1 MSRLRLA
8 KLLTA
13 AGTLFLL
20 TALFSGC
27 TGKIDTP
34 EKLLKKVY
42 SLAEKEKYDKLKEHI
57 FPLVLGGDNFQDL
70 IIEGIREKKRY
81 GECAYSAEALAEII
95 KNHLERFGQISEDL
109 RDYALN
115 EVQDVELRKILL
127 ERPEDLQVLQYK
139 GITIAV
145 VRIEEELKLLYW
157 ESMNDIL

>member
-1 MSRLRLA
+1 MSQFRLA

-13 AGTLFLL
+13 AGTVFLL
-20 TALFSGC
+20 TAIFSGC
-27 TGKIDTP
+27 TGKMDTP

-42 SLAEKEKYDKLKEHI
+42 SLAEKEKYDKLRDHI
-57 FPLVLGGDNFQDL
+57 YPLVMGTDNFKDL
-70 IIEGIREKKRY
+70 IIEGIKDKKKY
-81 GECAYSAEALAEII
+81 GECAYSGEALAEII
-95 KNHLERFGQISEDL
+95 KNHLERFEPISSDL

-115 EVQDVELRKILL
+115 EVDDVELRKILL

-145 VRIEEELKLLYW
+145 VRIEEEFKLLYW

>member
-8 KLLTA
+8 KLLTVA
-13 AGTLFLL
+13 VTVLL
-20 TALFSGC
+20 LAALFSGC

-42 SLAEKEKYDKLKEHI
+42 SLAEKEKYDKLKDHI
-57 FPLVLGGDNFQDL
+57 YPLVLGGDNYQDL
-70 IIEGIREKKRY
+70 IIKGIKEKKRY

-95 KNHLERFGQISEDL
+95 KNHMEKFGQMSEDL

-127 ERPEDLQVLQYK
+127 ERPEDLQIMQYK
-139 GITIAV
+139 GITIGM
-145 VRIEEELKLLYW
+145 VRIEEEFKLLYW